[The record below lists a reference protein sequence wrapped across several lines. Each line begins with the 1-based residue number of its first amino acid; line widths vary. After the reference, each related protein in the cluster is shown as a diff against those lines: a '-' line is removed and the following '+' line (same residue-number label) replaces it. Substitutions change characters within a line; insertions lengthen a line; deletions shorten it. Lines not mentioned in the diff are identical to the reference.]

1 MYKGGR
7 PNKEI
12 KRNKEKRVL
21 FTEDEFEQL
30 NNMLKDSI
38 YYSMNEMIRDILLKK
53 QYKVVTL
60 DNELRQERNLII
72 EECRRIGNNFNQL
85 IKIFNQKKLD
95 YFTEKD
101 IHFIIINIEQIKI
114 LYSRIEK
121 NVRN

>member
-7 PNKEI
+7 PYKEI
-12 KRNKEKRVL
+12 KRTKEKRVL

-30 NNMLKDSI
+30 NNIFKDSI

-60 DNELRQERNLII
+60 DNELRQERNII
-72 EECRRIGNNFNQL
+72 IGECRRIGNNFNQL
-85 IKIFNQKKLD
+85 IKNFNQKKLD

-101 IHFIIINIEQIKI
+101 IHFLKINIGQIKM
-114 LYSRIEK
+114 LYVKIEE
-121 NVRN
+121 NIRR

>member
-1 MYKGGR
+1 MNKGGR

-12 KRNKEKRVL
+12 KRTKEKRVL

-30 NNMLKDSI
+30 NNMFKDSI

-60 DNELRQERNLII
+60 DNELRVERNRII

-85 IKIFNQKKLD
+85 IKNFNQKKLD

-101 IHFIIINIEQIKI
+101 IYFIKLNIEQIKM
-114 LYSRIEK
+114 LYSKIEEYI
-121 NVRN
+121 RR

>member
-12 KRNKEKRVL
+12 KRTKEKRVL

-30 NNMLKDSI
+30 NIIFKDSI
-38 YYSMNEMIRDILLKK
+38 YYSMNEMIRDVLLKK

-60 DNELRQERNLII
+60 DNKMRQERNII
-72 EECRRIGNNFNQL
+72 IGECRRIGNNFNQL
-85 IKIFNQKKLD
+85 IKNFNQKKLD

-101 IHFIIINIEQIKI
+101 IHFLKINIEQIKM
-114 LYSRIEK
+114 LYEKIEE
-121 NVRN
+121 NIRR

>member
-12 KRNKEKRVL
+12 KRTKEKRVL

-30 NNMLKDSI
+30 NKMFKDSI
-38 YYSMNEMIRDILLKK
+38 YHSVNEMIRDILLKK

-60 DNELRQERNLII
+60 DNELRVERNRII

-85 IKIFNQKKLD
+85 IKYFNQKKLD

-101 IHFIIINIEQIKI
+101 ILFIKINIEQIKM
-114 LYSRIEK
+114 LYVKIEE
-121 NVRN
+121 NIRR

>member
-1 MYKGGR
+1 MNKGGR

-12 KRNKEKRVL
+12 KRTKEKRVL

-60 DNELRQERNLII
+60 DNELKQERNII
-72 EECRRIGNNFNQL
+72 IGECRRVGNNFNQL
-85 IKIFNQKKLD
+85 IKNFNQKKLD
-95 YFTEKD
+95 YFTDKD
-101 IHFIIINIEQIKI
+101 IHFLKINIEQIKM
-114 LYSRIEK
+114 LFGKIEENIK
-121 NVRN
+121 R

>member
-7 PNKEI
+7 PYKEI
-12 KRNKEKRVL
+12 KRTKEKRVL

-30 NNMLKDSI
+30 NNMFKDSI

-60 DNELRQERNLII
+60 DNELRVERNRII

-85 IKIFNQKKLD
+85 IKNFNQKKLD

-101 IHFIIINIEQIKI
+101 ILFIKLNIEQIKI
-114 LYSRIEK
+114 LYSKIEE
-121 NVRN
+121 NIRR

>member
-12 KRNKEKRVL
+12 KRTKEKRVL

-30 NNMLKDSI
+30 NNMFKDSI

-60 DNELRQERNLII
+60 DNELRQERNFII
-72 EECRRIGNNFNQL
+72 GECRRIGNNFNQL
-85 IKIFNQKKLD
+85 IKNFNQKKLD

-101 IHFIIINIEQIKI
+101 IHFIKLNIEQIKM
-114 LYSRIEK
+114 LYSKIEED
-121 NVRN
+121 VRK

>member
-12 KRNKEKRVL
+12 KRTKEKRVL

-30 NNMLKDSI
+30 NKMFKDSI
-38 YYSMNEMIRDILLKK
+38 YHSVNEMIRDILLKK

-60 DNELRQERNLII
+60 DNELRVERNRII

-85 IKIFNQKKLD
+85 IKYFNQKKLD

-101 IHFIIINIEQIKI
+101 ILFIKINIEQIKM
-114 LYSRIEK
+114 LYVKIEE
-121 NVRN
+121 NVRS

>member
-7 PNKEI
+7 PYKEI
-12 KRNKEKRVL
+12 KRTKEKRVL

-30 NNMLKDSI
+30 NNMFKDSI

-60 DNELRQERNLII
+60 DNELRVERNRII

-85 IKIFNQKKLD
+85 IKNFNQKKLD

-101 IHFIIINIEQIKI
+101 ILFIKLNIEQIKI
-114 LYSRIEK
+114 LYSKIEE
-121 NVRN
+121 NINR